1 MLERVRIDRS
11 FDGMPRRIDIV
22 DRQFFGGACV
32 GIGGDIRLGFF
43 PGRLPRGALE
53 PAAFAPALGLERR
66 R

>member
-1 MLERVRIDRS
+1 MLERVRIDRG

-22 DRQFFGGACV
+22 DRQFFGGDRI
-32 GIGGDIRLGFF
+32 GIGGIRLRLF

-53 PAAFAPALGLERR
+53 PPSFAPALGLERR